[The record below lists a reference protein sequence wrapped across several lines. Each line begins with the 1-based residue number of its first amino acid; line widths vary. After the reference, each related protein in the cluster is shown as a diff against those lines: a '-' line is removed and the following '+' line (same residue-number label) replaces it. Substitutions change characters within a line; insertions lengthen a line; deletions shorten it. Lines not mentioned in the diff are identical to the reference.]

1 MNHDPLC
8 PLPDC
13 DYGLPKGEC
22 MGYEDC
28 SHHCACHVI
37 AKARAEEREKAAQR
51 LEADLPHYEDCS
63 LGAGARD
70 CDCERRD
77 AIDAVRG
84 ES

>member
-28 SHHCACHVI
+28 WHHCACHVI
-37 AKARAEEREKAAQR
+37 AEARADEREKAAQR
-51 LEADLPHYEDCS
+51 LEAICAHTKYEGCPPCS
-63 LGAGARD
+63 HSKAAAAL
-70 CDCERRD
+70 
-77 AIDAVRG
+77 RG